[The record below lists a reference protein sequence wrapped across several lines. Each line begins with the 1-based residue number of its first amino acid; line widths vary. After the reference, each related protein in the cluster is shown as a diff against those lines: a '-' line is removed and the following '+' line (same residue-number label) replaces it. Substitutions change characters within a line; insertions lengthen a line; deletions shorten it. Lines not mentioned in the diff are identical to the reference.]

1 MDIVLSGR
9 RGEGGLEILVLAGRP
24 LRMAPKCQ
32 LKRQRLYHFEIH
44 LEQRV
49 NHFIVKAKTRS

>member
-24 LRMAPKCQ
+24 LRMAPK
-32 LKRQRLYHFEIH
+32 KKKKKKKKKKISIFPEYTS
-44 LEQRV
+44 
-49 NHFIVKAKTRS
+49 K